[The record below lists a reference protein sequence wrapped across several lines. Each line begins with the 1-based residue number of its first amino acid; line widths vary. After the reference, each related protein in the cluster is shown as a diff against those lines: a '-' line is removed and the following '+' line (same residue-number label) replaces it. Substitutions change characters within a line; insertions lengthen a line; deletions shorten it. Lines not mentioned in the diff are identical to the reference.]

1 MGYYPGSRTPRPPL
15 DPEGTEQVSNI
26 HAGWDKPFG
35 PRWIGTALRRLAMR
49 RRRKREDHGPP
60 DELEHLTD
68 NALAG
73 DRNPPPP
80 TPGGI

>member
-15 DPEGTEQVSNI
+15 DPEGATQMSNM
-26 HAGWDKPFG
+26 HAGWDKAFG
-35 PRWIGTALRRLAMR
+35 PRWIGTALHRLALR
-49 RRRKREDHGPP
+49 RRRKREEHRPP
-60 DELEHLTD
+60 DELEHLKD
-68 NALAG
+68 KALAG

>member
-15 DPEGTEQVSNI
+15 DPEGAEQLSNM

-49 RRRKREDHGPP
+49 RRLKREDHRPP
-60 DELEHLTD
+60 DELEHLKD
-68 NALAG
+68 KALAG

>member
-1 MGYYPGSRTPRPPL
+1 MYPGNRTPP
-15 DPEGTEQVSNI
+15 DPEARKQMSNL

-35 PRWIGTALRRLAMR
+35 PRWIGTALRRLALR
-49 RRRKREDHGPP
+49 RLRKREDHGPP
-60 DELEHLTD
+60 DELEHLKD